1 MVVTALNEKDLQKM
15 MREVEK
21 FTRKW
26 RLEVNAGKT
35 EVVVFGKKNK
45 RTTETKIQYG
55 EITLKNVPGYTYLGI
70 FQDRMP
76 RARGKVRKES
86 MLGKTKSKMGMAW
99 GLGSRFGRVATST
112 GVAMWEGLIRPT
124 LEYAAE
130 VWHRGAWEEAEKVQ
144 RDMAKRILGCGQ
156 KTTNE
161 AVLGELGW
169 WRMQT
174 RRDFLMVCYWA
185 KICRMDDSRLI
196 KRVYQERKKAVG
208 KDRSSWCSKVHE
220 ILHRLDMGDKWL
232 DEDVGSEQGWKDDMR
247 KRIHADEEE
256 QWRKNMENKPKLREY
271 RKFKTSL
278 VREQYLEDNTNWRG
292 RQLMVGLRTGTN
304 RLKIEQDRWQN
315 IPVEWRLCPT
325 CAVETESEVHFLTR
339 CRYYQ
344 QEREEWAATLPQ
356 GDRLRWDQATEKER
370 TTWLLN
376 PPSQLVK
383 AVKFLMVKCDIKRME
398 WVEAG

>member
-1 MVVTALNEKDLQKM
+1 MK
-15 MREVEK
+15 EVEK
-21 FTRKW
+21 LTMKW

-35 EVVVFGKKNK
+35 EVVVFGRKNK
-45 RTTETKIQYG
+45 RTTATKIQYG
-55 EITLKNVPGYTYLGI
+55 EITLKIVPGYTYLGI

-76 RARGKVRKES
+76 RARGKVRKDS
-86 MLGKTKSKMGMAW
+86 MLGKTKAKMGIAW

-112 GVAMWEGLIRPT
+112 GVAMWESLIRPT
-124 LEYAAE
+124 MEYAAE

-185 KICRMDDSRLI
+185 KICRMDDSRLV
-196 KRVYQERKKAVG
+196 KRVYQARKKALG
-208 KDRSSWCSKVHE
+208 KDMSSWCFKVHE
-220 ILHRLDMGDKWL
+220 ILHRLDLDDKWQS
-232 DEDVGSEQGWKDDMR
+232 EDVGSEQGWKDDLK
-247 KRIHADEEE
+247 KRLHADEER
-256 QWRKNMENKPKLREY
+256 QWRENMENKPKLREY

-304 RLKIEQDRWQN
+304 QLRIEQDRWQN

-325 CAVETESEVHFLTR
+325 CVAETESEEHFLTR
-339 CRYYQ
+339 CSYYQ
-344 QEREEWAATLPQ
+344 QEREEWALTLPQ
-356 GDRLRWDQATEKER
+356 GDRQWWDKATEKER

-376 PPSQLVK
+376 PPPQLVK
-383 AVKFLMVKCDIKRME
+383 AVKFLMVKCDIKRMK
-398 WVEAG
+398 WVEAR